1 MKHISDFHVQGL
13 PLPGIRHI
21 GADRPLAWLMAGW
34 KDVIANPLPSLA
46 YGLLFALCGDLIILA
61 TLDRPHLLTVSVS
74 GFFLVAPL
82 LAAGLNELS
91 RQHEAG
97 NKPFFIDTLHCFR
110 SNGESLAFFGLLLA
124 LIGLMWERFS
134 AIAFAL
140 LGSSTGIDARA
151 FIVNLVLSGEHN
163 AFIGTWFVLGG
174 VLALCVFA
182 VSVVTIPMMLDHD
195 ADMPTA
201 TVTSMRAFLRN
212 TAPLLLWAALLVS
225 LTLIGFATL
234 LFGLVVIMPILGH
247 ATWHAYRD
255 LVE

>member
-1 MKHISDFHVQGL
+1 MKPVSDFHTHGL
-13 PLPGIRHI
+13 PLPHIRRIGI
-21 GADRPLAWLMAGW
+21 DRPFAWLKAGW
-34 KDVIANPLPSLA
+34 DDVRFNPLPSLA

-61 TLDRPHLLTVSVS
+61 TLNRPHLLTVSVS
-74 GFFLVAPL
+74 GFFLIAPL

-97 NKPFFIDTLHCFR
+97 KKPFFIDSIQCFR
-110 SNGESLAFFGLLLA
+110 NNVESLAFYGLLLA

-140 LGSSTGIDARA
+140 LGSSSGIDARS
-151 FIVNLVLSGEHN
+151 FIVSLVLSGEHN
-163 AFIGTWFVLGG
+163 AFIGTWFALGG
-174 VLALCVFA
+174 VLALCVFMI
-182 VSVVTIPMMLDHD
+182 SVVTVPMMLDHG

-201 TVTSMRAFLRN
+201 TVTSLRAFLLN
-212 TAPLLLWAALLVS
+212 TGPLLLWAALLVT

>member
-1 MKHISDFHVQGL
+1 MKHVSDFHTTGL

-21 GADRPLAWLMAGW
+21 GADRPFAWLMAGW
-34 KDVIANPLPSLA
+34 RDVQANPLPSLA
-46 YGLLFALCGDLIILA
+46 YGLLFALCGDLITLA
-61 TLDRPHLLTVSVS
+61 TLNRPHLLTVSVS

-91 RQHEAG
+91 RQHEQG
-97 NKPFFIDTLHCFR
+97 KKLLFIESIQCFR
-110 SNGESLAFFGLLLA
+110 RNLESFSFYGLLLA

-140 LGSSTGIDARA
+140 LGSSTGIDARN
-151 FIVNLVLSGEHN
+151 FIVSLVLSGEHN
-163 AFIGTWFVLGG
+163 AFIGTWFALGG
-174 VLALCVFA
+174 VLALCVFM
-182 VSVVTIPMMLDHD
+182 VSVVTVPMMLDHD

-201 TVTSMRAFLRN
+201 TVTSLRAFLLN
-212 TAPLLLWAALLVS
+212 TGPLLLWAALLVA

>member
-1 MKHISDFHVQGL
+1 MKPVSDFHTQGL
-13 PLPGIRHI
+13 PLPHIRHI
-21 GADRPLAWLMAGW
+21 GIDRPFVWLKAGW
-34 KDVIANPLPSLA
+34 NDVRFNPLPSLA

-61 TLDRPHLLTVSVS
+61 TLNRPHLLTVSVS
-74 GFFLVAPL
+74 GFFLIAPL

-97 NKPFFIDTLHCFR
+97 KKPFFIDSIQCFR
-110 SNGESLAFFGLLLA
+110 NNVESLAFYGLLLA

-140 LGSSTGIDARA
+140 LGSSAGIDARS
-151 FIVNLVLSGEHN
+151 FIVSLVLSGEHN
-163 AFIGTWFVLGG
+163 AFIGTWFALGG
-174 VLALCVFA
+174 VLALCVFMI
-182 VSVVTIPMMLDHD
+182 SVVTVPMMLDHG

-201 TVTSMRAFLRN
+201 TVTSLRAFLLN
-212 TAPLLLWAALLVS
+212 TGPLLLWAALLVT